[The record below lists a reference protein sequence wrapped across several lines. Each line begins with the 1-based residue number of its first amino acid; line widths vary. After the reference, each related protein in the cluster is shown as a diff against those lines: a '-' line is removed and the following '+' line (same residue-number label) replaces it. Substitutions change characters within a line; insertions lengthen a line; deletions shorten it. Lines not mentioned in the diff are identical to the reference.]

1 MATEG
6 VNTGENKEELISQ
19 LETMT
24 NEIKNGDIWD
34 IGQTVNGVSKFLWF
48 NNKWYYFNES
58 RFSYLDEYQYDKE
71 CLTKLITR
79 DEFDEVQLV
88 ANIWDPIKL

>member
-1 MATEG
+1 M
-6 VNTGENKEELISQ
+6 
-19 LETMT
+19 

-58 RFSYLDEYQYDKE
+58 RFSYLDEYQYSQED
-71 CLTKLITR
+71 LTILITH
-79 DEFDEVQLV
+79 DEFVEVKLV

>member
-1 MATEG
+1 
-6 VNTGENKEELISQ
+6 
-19 LETMT
+19 MT
-24 NEIKNGDIWD
+24 NVIKNGDIWD

-58 RFSYLDEYQYDKE
+58 RFSYLDEYQYSQED
-71 CLTKLITR
+71 LTKLITH
-79 DEFDEVQLV
+79 DEFVEVKLV

>member
-1 MATEG
+1 
-6 VNTGENKEELISQ
+6 
-19 LETMT
+19 MT
-24 NEIKNGDIWD
+24 NVIKNGDIWD

-58 RFSYLDEYQYDKE
+58 RFSYLDEYEYSQED
-71 CLTKLITR
+71 LTILITH
-79 DEFDEVQLV
+79 DEFVEVKLV